1 MSICLKKSFFK
12 KKETMSKEGG
22 KGQNFPFLKK
32 RKGRCLPLGTWG
44 EREQQDVVET
54 VADTDKG
61 RPRGT
66 STRSNDEKKSRDM
79 YSSRLASIGEKRK
92 RAR

>member
-1 MSICLKKSFFK
+1 MSICFKKKSCF

-22 KGQNFPFLKK
+22 KGQNFPFKKK
-32 RKGRCLPLGTWG
+32 RKGRCQPLGTWG
-44 EREQQDVVET
+44 EREQQDVET

-79 YSSRLASIGEKRK
+79 YSSRLASVGEKRE